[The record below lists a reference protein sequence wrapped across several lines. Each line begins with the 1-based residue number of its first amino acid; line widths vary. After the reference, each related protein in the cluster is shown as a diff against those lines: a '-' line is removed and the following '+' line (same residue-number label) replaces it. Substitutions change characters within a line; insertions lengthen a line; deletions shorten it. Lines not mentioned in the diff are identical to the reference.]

1 MPGWKATLEAVAVGL
16 LIPLLS
22 SIIPIQRA
30 LAKTLGE
37 SLNTARSTL
46 SGVVVI
52 IEDKNVKVLP
62 YIVFGF
68 ICVIFGVTIYI
79 VLPQALLKEN
89 AGVILQIFFLILIGL
104 ILGLTLLTANL
115 RGFLETTVVYI
126 LFFWEKKSMRALLRK
141 NLTAHKQTNK
151 LTSIIYALTLGCI
164 IFLCVSLN
172 LLIKSIDNS

>member
-16 LIPLLS
+16 LIPLFS

-62 YIVFGF
+62 FIVFGL
-68 ICVIFGVTIYI
+68 ICVTFGVTIYI
-79 VLPQALLKEN
+79 VLP
-89 AGVILQIFFLILIGL
+89 
-104 ILGLTLLTANL
+104 
-115 RGFLETTVVYI
+115 
-126 LFFWEKKSMRALLRK
+126 
-141 NLTAHKQTNK
+141 
-151 LTSIIYALTLGCI
+151 
-164 IFLCVSLN
+164 
-172 LLIKSIDNS
+172 